1 MNNDNK
7 ITVEFAPGCFDDFE
21 GTQAELDALI
31 KEIQRMA
38 ESGELQE
45 NAQPLDILELQ
56 EHLDEHSATTPA
68 THPNHRRRH

>member
-1 MNNDNK
+1 MNNDKK

-56 EHLDEHSATTPA
+56 EHLDEHSANTSTAHA
-68 THPNHRRRH
+68 THRRRH